1 MFFEER
7 RLSFLVY
14 TKRERNRIKSFY
26 RKEPGTLNWISTF
39 NKTDVFYDIG
49 ANIGIYAIS
58 AAAILENKGK
68 IYAFEPHVFSFKNLI
83 ENISLNGF
91 SDTIEACCIPL
102 TDEPSLDHF
111 NYTSLESGSTGSQ
124 LGHTNTYDNGKFAP
138 IFRELKLGVSID
150 LLIEQF
156 SFQIPD
162 HIKIDVDG
170 NEAKI
175 IMGMR
180 KLLAGEFER
189 KPASIQIEVNPA
201 EQTLTFELMGQC
213 GYVEASRHYTATGQ
227 RLIDEGK
234 DPLEY
239 PYNVIFK
246 PSEVIVEK
254 E

>member
-1 MFFEER
+1 M
-7 RLSFLVY
+7 
-14 TKRERNRIKSFY
+14 I
-26 RKEPGTLNWISTF
+26 
-39 NKTDVFYDIG
+39 
-49 ANIGIYAIS
+49 
-58 AAAILENKGK
+58 
-68 IYAFEPHVFSFKNLI
+68 
-83 ENISLNGF
+83 
-91 SDTIEACCIPL
+91 
-102 TDEPSLDHF
+102 
-111 NYTSLESGSTGSQ
+111 
-124 LGHTNTYDNGKFAP
+124 
-138 IFRELKLGVSID
+138 

-156 SFQIPD
+156 SLQIPD

-213 GYVEASRHYTATGQ
+213 RYVEASRHYTATGQ

-239 PYNVIFK
+239 SYNVIFK